1 MAAMMRAHLVSN
13 VVMGV
18 LTPARDGND
27 RAASYDLDAQDAT
40 RQLRR

>member
-1 MAAMMRAHLVSN
+1 MAAMTRAPLVSN
-13 VVMGV
+13 VVIGL

-40 RQLRR
+40 RRLRR